1 MRICNHQKYVWL
13 QDLKLLIASI
23 LGHSANSL
31 FVGGLMTMLLMV
43 EVIESSRKWTFSQTV
58 PDHLKVV

>member
-1 MRICNHQKYVWL
+1 
-13 QDLKLLIASI
+13 
-23 LGHSANSL
+23 
-31 FVGGLMTMLLMV
+31 MTMLLMV